1 MAVGH
6 SDEIDPLS
14 AVNRAIDQCRVDMN
28 GASEPQAGLLFI
40 AADAFDPGLIEA
52 VRKAFPAA
60 DILGATSSAEIS
72 SGSGYMEDSISLAV
86 FGSDTVEFGSGL
98 GSGLGSD
105 VAAAC
110 QAAVDQALRS
120 MTTEPRACIVLHEAF
135 VADPP
140 QVVDALTGLLPEGIP
155 ILGGTSARSDFA
167 TTTPTYQFRNEDV
180 ATDGI
185 AIMLFGGNIDVST
198 AVGLGFRTIGPTGKV
213 TAADESSIQQIDGRP
228 ATEFLHRYMEATGP
242 AAFANPLA
250 VLEDDA
256 EEFYL
261 RVIVPSDPGSGVV
274 MTAGSVPVGARV
286 QLTTADTDEVLA
298 GTRDALERALAAF
311 PGKGGPDAAVIF
323 SCAVRKFLLGSR
335 THIEAEL
342 ARSVLGDVPTIGLYC
357 YGEVGPLRGAS
368 TSRFLN
374 ETFVS
379 LLLGG

>member
-1 MAVGH
+1 M
-6 SDEIDPLS
+6 D
-14 AVNRAIDQCRVDMN
+14 
-28 GASEPQAGLLFI
+28 GAGQPQAALLFI
-40 AADAFDPGLIEA
+40 AADAFDPALIEA
-52 VRKAFPAA
+52 VRKVFPAA
-60 DILGATSSAEIS
+60 DVLGATSSAEIS
-72 SGSGYMEDSISLAV
+72 SGSGYLEDSVSLAV
-86 FGSDTVEFGSGL
+86 FESDTVEFGSGL
-98 GSGLGSD
+98 GSGLGDDS
-105 VAAAC
+105 AAAC
-110 QAAVDQALRS
+110 QAAVDQALAS
-120 MTTEPRACIVLHEAF
+120 MTTAPRVCIVLQEAF

-140 QVVDALTGLLPEGIP
+140 HVVDALARMLPRGLP

-185 AIMLFGGNIDVST
+185 AIMLFGGDINVST
-198 AVGLGFRTIGPTGKV
+198 AVGLGFKTIGPTGKV
-213 TAADESSIQQIDGRP
+213 TAADDSSIQQIDGRP
-228 ATEFLHRYMEATGP
+228 ATEFLHRYMDATGP
-242 AAFANPLA
+242 AAYANPLA
-250 VLEDDA
+250 VLEDEA

-261 RVIVPSDPGSGVV
+261 RVILPSDPGSGVL

-311 PGKGGPDAAVIF
+311 PRGRRPDAAVIF

-342 ARSVLGDVPTIGLYC
+342 ARQVLGDVPPIGLYC